1 MKAPLPTAGSNPVV
15 SNETRKL
22 NRRFKEAEKD
32 MKIFSEKGRLAR
44 KRKKL
49 IYKAERKSY
58 SDLIRSV
65 MVELQNRKQGIS
77 G

>member
-1 MKAPLPTAGSNPVV
+1 MKASLPTAGSNPVV

-32 MKIFSEKGRLAR
+32 MKLFSEKGRLAR
-44 KRKKL
+44 KRKKF